1 MIFVGEHTS
10 YTHAWIASALE
21 SGIRGSVQLML
32 ELGLVD
38 EAKAT
43 VEKWMARW
51 IEVVSILNVYELV
64 EKHLLILSAVMIY
77 LRLSFHNL
85 FNINRENRNDVVGT
99 SSTSTHGTICM
110 TAHRNQFQFVS

>member
-21 SGIRGSVQLML
+21 SGVRGSVQLML

-38 EAKAT
+38 EAKDT

-51 IEVVSILNVYELV
+51 IEVVSNFPLSSLQLPFANVT
-64 EKHLLILSAVMIY
+64 HSDLILYIFFPH
-77 LRLSFHNL
+77 L
-85 FNINRENRNDVVGT
+85 
-99 SSTSTHGTICM
+99 TI
-110 TAHRNQFQFVS
+110 

>member
-21 SGIRGSVQLML
+21 SGIRGSVQLLL

-43 VEKWMARW
+43 AEKWMARW
-51 IEVVSILNVYELV
+51 IEVVRGRVQIAMSLFLLTVTVN
-64 EKHLLILSAVMIY
+64 HLP
-77 LRLSFHNL
+77 RWED
-85 FNINRENRNDVVGT
+85 RK
-99 SSTSTHGTICM
+99 
-110 TAHRNQFQFVS
+110 

>member
-32 ELGLVD
+32 GKKHSRQPGPLNRDTWAHQEGLLTIAAELGLVD
-38 EAKAT
+38 EAKTT

-51 IEVVSILNVYELV
+51 IDVVSWQISGPSPKLCR
-64 EKHLLILSAVMIY
+64 KK
-77 LRLSFHNL
+77 
-85 FNINRENRNDVVGT
+85 
-99 SSTSTHGTICM
+99 C
-110 TAHRNQFQFVS
+110 

>member
-1 MIFVGEHTS
+1 MIFIGEHTS

-43 VEKWMARW
+43 VDKWMARW
-51 IEVVSILNVYELV
+51 I
-64 EKHLLILSAVMIY
+64 
-77 LRLSFHNL
+77 
-85 FNINRENRNDVVGT
+85 DVVRYKYFASYGAEDRK
-99 SSTSTHGTICM
+99 SDLLTIHESKINM
-110 TAHRNQFQFVS
+110 LY

>member
-51 IEVVSILNVYELV
+51 IEVVS
-64 EKHLLILSAVMIY
+64 LLPYSLALGRGICSDQNA
-77 LRLSFHNL
+77 
-85 FNINRENRNDVVGT
+85 NI
-99 SSTSTHGTICM
+99 IC
-110 TAHRNQFQFVS
+110 SKPIS

>member
-51 IEVVSILNVYELV
+51 IEVVSTVLSLKEFELR
-64 EKHLLILSAVMIY
+64 LLIYPTVNFCLQLCKMHRWQSLLGA
-77 LRLSFHNL
+77 F
-85 FNINRENRNDVVGT
+85 
-99 SSTSTHGTICM
+99 SSLHEILYTIIKE
-110 TAHRNQFQFVS
+110 

>member
-21 SGIRGSVQLML
+21 SGVRGSVQLML

-38 EAKAT
+38 EAKTT

-51 IEVVSILNVYELV
+51 IEVVSKKVPLKESHLT
-64 EKHLLILSAVMIY
+64 LLI
-77 LRLSFHNL
+77 
-85 FNINRENRNDVVGT
+85 
-99 SSTSTHGTICM
+99 
-110 TAHRNQFQFVS
+110 